1 RELAADLADNGS
13 YVTAEDLANYTVH
26 VSEPIRIS
34 YRGQTVLTN
43 PPAGGGICMA
53 ETLKI
58 VEHEDIAALG
68 LNSVEYIDLVGHA
81 MKAAYADWYGHVA
94 DPRFHDVPV
103 DMLLSDERAGEWYA
117 KIK

>member
-1 RELAADLADNGS
+1 MNPDHTRTLQRLAEGGPREFYEGALARELAADLTDNGS

-68 LNSVEYIDLVGHA
+68 LNSASSTSTSLA
-81 MKAAYADWYGHVA
+81 T
-94 DPRFHDVPV
+94 R
-103 DMLLSDERAGEWYA
+103 
-117 KIK
+117 